1 MFSILQRNL
10 QTIDTITMNKS
21 KVDTPTISDVE
32 QFWNNNPLFTG
43 EVLLNEDHPQVFF
56 AAHDKVCFQ
65 DNLATL
71 NIQDVF
77 YLPKVDDKT
86 LDLGC
91 GIGFWSSFF
100 VRKIGVYNL
109 TSADLTNSAL
119 RLCKIR
125 VPTTSIKKE
134 NAESLSFNNNEFSHV
149 NCQGVI
155 HHTPNTQ
162 SCLNEI
168 YRVLNEGG
176 TASVSVYYKNAL
188 LRVAK
193 KTMPLMK
200 LLSKVFLKN
209 TGRGRNFSEVKNFDD
224 LVRFYDGNKNP
235 IGKVYSKRE
244 FELMLKKA
252 GFRHI
257 EFKFFFFPFR
267 FFKFK
272 YPNFMKGLLVRFF
285 PFMIV
290 ANLKK

>member
-1 MFSILQRNL
+1 MLQRNL
-10 QTIDTITMNKS
+10 QTTGAVTMNKF
-21 KVDTPTISDVE
+21 KIDPPTISDVE
-32 QFWNNNPLFTG
+32 QFWNDNPLFTG
-43 EVLLNEDHPQVFF
+43 EVVLNEDHPQVFF
-56 AAHDKVCFQ
+56 AAHDEVYFQ
-65 DNLATL
+65 DVLATV

-77 YLPKVDDKT
+77 YFPKVDDKT

-91 GIGFWSSFF
+91 GIGFWSSLF
-100 VRKIGVYNL
+100 VRKFGVDNL
-109 TSADLTNSAL
+109 TSADLTKNAL

-125 VPTTSIKKE
+125 VPTTNIKKE

-162 SCLNEI
+162 GCLNEI
-168 YRVLNEGG
+168 YRVLNDGG
-176 TASVSVYYKNAL
+176 TASVSVYYENAL

-193 KTMPLMK
+193 KTIPLVK
-200 LLSKVFLKN
+200 LLAKVFLKN
-209 TGRGRNFSEVKNFDD
+209 TGRGRNFSEIKNLDD

-235 IGKVYSKRE
+235 IGKAYNKKE

-257 EFKFFFFPFR
+257 QFKFFFFPFR

>member
-1 MFSILQRNL
+1 MLQRNL
-10 QTIDTITMNKS
+10 QTTGTITMNKS
-21 KVDTPTISDVE
+21 KVYGPTISDVE
-32 QFWNNNPLFTG
+32 QFWNDNPLFIG
-43 EVLLNEDHPQVFF
+43 EVFFDEDAPQVFF
-56 AAHDKVCFQ
+56 AAHDEVYFQ
-65 DNLATL
+65 DVLATV
-71 NIQDVF
+71 NMQDVF
-77 YLPKVDDKT
+77 YFPKVDDKT

-91 GIGFWSSFF
+91 GIGFWSSLF
-100 VRKIGVYNL
+100 VRKFGVDNL
-109 TSADLTNSAL
+109 TSADLTNNAL
-119 RLCKIR
+119 RLCKLR
-125 VPTTSIKKE
+125 VPTTIIKKE

-162 SCLNEI
+162 NCLNEI

-176 TASVSVYYKNAL
+176 TASVSVYYKNTL
-188 LRVAK
+188 LRIAE
-193 KTMPLMK
+193 KTMPLVK
-200 LLSKVFLKN
+200 LLSTIFLKN

-235 IGKVYSKRE
+235 IGKAYSKRKLK
-244 FELMLKKA
+244 LMLKKA

-272 YPNFMKGLLVRFF
+272 CPNFMKNLLVRFF